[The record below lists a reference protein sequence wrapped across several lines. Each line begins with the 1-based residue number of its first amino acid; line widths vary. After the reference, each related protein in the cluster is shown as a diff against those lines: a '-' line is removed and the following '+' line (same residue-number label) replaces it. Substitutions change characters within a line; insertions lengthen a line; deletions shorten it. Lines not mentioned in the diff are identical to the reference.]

1 MTIIRTH
8 RLLKIALLMDA
19 ASAAFLII
27 PQLAFG
33 QPLAQLLAL
42 PPALLQNSAWFLL
55 VYGPLL
61 AVLGLSRTLWQPL
74 VWMVILGNVAWSL
87 SSFALLMSDLIA
99 PSALGIGYV
108 ALQALAV
115 LGLAG
120 LEYAGLKAS
129 QSEPQVNRPAAAAR
143 V

>member
-8 RLLKIALLMDA
+8 RLLKIALLLDA
-19 ASAAFLII
+19 GASAFLVI

-42 PPALLQNSAWFLL
+42 PPGLLQNSAWFLL
-55 VYGPLL
+55 FYAPML

-74 VWMVILGNVAWSL
+74 VWLVILGNIAWSL
-87 SSFALLMSDLIA
+87 ASVALLMSDLVA
-99 PSALGIGYV
+99 PSVFGTAYV

-120 LEYAGLKAS
+120 LEFAGLRAS
-129 QSEPQVNRPAAAAR
+129 QQENPMSSPAAARA
-143 V
+143 